1 MLIVDR
7 NVSLDDGSARLAQE
21 HPASLL
27 RLSEEAAGRWV
38 YPDRPARLLDRL
50 DGWRCFRTVE
60 VPKFLIVDLPPS
72 SASATRPV
80 VLSRQQQ
87 ALHPG
92 SGDQASYW
100 VSVLEAFRNATA
112 TETGA
117 VPVLLIGSTASFN
130 MVDLL
135 STALAE
141 IGMGEIRP
149 AHRTRR
155 EHLIRASKL
164 GFGIVDFVDSWGA
177 WQMRSAETGI
187 ELLPVVEALPIEEWY
202 AVANF
207 RASSSGVSQTQNAE
221 ETDEDLLPVRTAL
234 KPRGTPFMVSVAKLL
249 EELPYLFGR
258 FFTFWLEKTELDNS
272 SRAVLIID
280 PRIDAV
286 GRQFEFV
293 ASVRRLMGLP
303 LSSEQRARLDVVF
316 ASIQIKREKA
326 PFDFASMEAFLIAN
340 WQPPEGSDGNKVTGL
355 TSAESPDA
363 GYL

>member
-1 MLIVDR
+1 LSAAVDLACVIPASGQQICVSPLPDSADWWSQADGAIVRAALPDGPVLIVDR

-155 EHLIRASKL
+155 EHLIRGSKL

-177 WQMRSAETGI
+177 C
-187 ELLPVVEALPIEEWY
+187 
-202 AVANF
+202 
-207 RASSSGVSQTQNAE
+207 
-221 ETDEDLLPVRTAL
+221 
-234 KPRGTPFMVSVAKLL
+234 RG
-249 EELPYLFGR
+249 
-258 FFTFWLEKTELDNS
+258 
-272 SRAVLIID
+272 
-280 PRIDAV
+280 
-286 GRQFEFV
+286 
-293 ASVRRLMGLP
+293 VRR
-303 LSSEQRARLDVVF
+303 
-316 ASIQIKREKA
+316 K
-326 PFDFASMEAFLIAN
+326 
-340 WQPPEGSDGNKVTGL
+340 
-355 TSAESPDA
+355 
-363 GYL
+363 